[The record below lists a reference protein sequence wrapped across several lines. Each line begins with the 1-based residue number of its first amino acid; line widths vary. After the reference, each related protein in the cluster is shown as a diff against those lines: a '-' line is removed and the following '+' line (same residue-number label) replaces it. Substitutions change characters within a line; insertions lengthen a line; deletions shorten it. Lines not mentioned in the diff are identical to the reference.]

1 MSLSSASTIDL
12 NHPALNTPI
21 TLADPDRPYLQ
32 HGLEY
37 DEQDQVR
44 IKPEI
49 ESKMRPSEI
58 TLVHRLLAADRLSE
72 ANGIIGCGRICKPL
86 SECPDVSPHEVKAAR
101 TACDKPLLHAG
112 CARAKRRLAKFVC
125 AHPGLA
131 RFLLCN
137 RFQVFTFTIPGN
149 QWTRA
154 AQEDFHRRF
163 VTFTKQFEGGHAWAR
178 NVSLSAANGSV
189 EGRVIHHSEH
199 KLPGWPVLKA
209 MWQKVAPPGSILYIH
224 TYDGRDGDTQEKG
237 LLYAMTG
244 FESYWIMSERSMSER
259 PDPLK
264 LSEEF
269 RDYPMTSLHGAF
281 RAFENEEPLD
291 PPPLKC
297 ATCGKEHVSA
307 LDRPL
312 MTYEELEEHYDRI
325 IMPTYGMNIGK
336 GREKATIEVPYTTP
350 SPPK

>member
-37 DEQDQVR
+37 DEQGQVR

-49 ESKMRPSEI
+49 EAKMRPSEI
-58 TLVHRLLAADRLSE
+58 TLVHRLIDAGRLSE
-72 ANGIIGCGRICKPL
+72 ANGIVGCGRICKPL
-86 SECPDVSPHEVKAAR
+86 SECPDVSPHEVKAAH

-137 RFQVFTFTIPGN
+137 RFQVFTFTIPGD

-154 AQEDFHRRF
+154 AQEDFRRRF
-163 VTFTKQFEGGHAWAR
+163 VAFTKQLEIGHSWAR
-178 NVSLSAANGSV
+178 NVSFSASKGSV
-189 EGRVIHHSEH
+189 EGRVIHYSEH
-199 KLPGWPVLKA
+199 KLPGWSALNV
-209 MWQKVAPPGSILYIH
+209 MWHKVAPPGSTLRIN

-244 FESYWIMSERSMSER
+244 FESYWLMSER
-259 PDPLK
+259 PDELK

-269 RDYPMTSLHGAF
+269 RDYDLTSLYGEF
-281 RAFENEEPLD
+281 RAFEDEEPLET
-291 PPPLKC
+291 PPLKC
-297 ATCGKEHVSA
+297 GTCGKDHVPA
-307 LDRPL
+307 LHRQMGTL
-312 MTYEELEEHYDRI
+312 EELKQRYDRI
-325 IMPTYGMNIGK
+325 IIPTYGMNIK
-336 GREKATIEVPYTTP
+336 GNRGIKKIKVPYSTP